1 MYFKN
6 KKIFITGASRGIGLA
21 TAMLFSSLGGDV
33 IGTRTG
39 RRHEE
44 STATCRLIEYDFS
57 SKEEVFKCADFV
69 KDWKPD
75 ILVNNAGINKIDSF
89 LDISPVDFE
98 RIQQVNLFTPFIL
111 CQSALQG
118 MLDNGWG
125 RIVNISSIWGK
136 ISKEMR
142 AAYSASKFGLDGMTI
157 ALAAEYSKNGILAN
171 CVAPGFINTDLTHKI
186 LGEDGV
192 SKIQSTIPIGRL
204 GSVND
209 VANLIIWLSSD
220 LNTYITGQ
228 NISADGGYSRA

>member
-1 MYFKN
+1 MNFKN

-21 TAMLFSSLGGDV
+21 AAMLFSSLGGDV
-33 IGTRTG
+33 IGTRT
-39 RRHEE
+39 RRRDEE
-44 STATCRLIEYDFS
+44 STVPYRLMEYDFI
-57 SKEEVFKCADFV
+57 SKEEVFKCSDFV
-69 KDWKPD
+69 KDWNPD

-89 LDISPVDFE
+89 LDVSPVDFE
-98 RIQQVNLFTPFIL
+98 RIQQVNLFAPFIL

-157 ALAAEYSKNGILAN
+157 ALAAEYSKSGILAN
-171 CVAPGFINTDLTHKI
+171 CVAPGFINTELTYKI

-192 SKIQSTIPIGRL
+192 NKIQPTIPIGRL

-209 VANLIIWLSSD
+209 VANLIVWLSSD
-220 LNTYITGQ
+220 LNTYVTGQ

>member
-1 MYFKN
+1 MNFKN

-21 TAMLFSSLGGDV
+21 AAMQFSSFGGDV

-39 RRHEE
+39 NRDEE
-44 STATCRLIEYDFS
+44 LAVPYRLMEHDFS
-57 SKEEVFKCADFV
+57 SKEEIFKCADFI

-75 ILVNNAGINKIDSF
+75 ILINNAGINKIDSF
-89 LDISPVDFE
+89 LNISPVDFE
-98 RIQQVNLFTPFIL
+98 QIQQVNLFAPFIL
-111 CQSALQG
+111 SQSALQG

-125 RIVNISSIWGK
+125 RIVNISSVWGK

-157 ALAAEYSKNGILAN
+157 ALAAEYSKNRILAN
-171 CVAPGFINTDLTHKI
+171 CVAPGFINTELTYKV

-204 GSVND
+204 GSVHD

-220 LNTYITGQ
+220 LNTYVTGQ
-228 NISADGGYSRA
+228 NISIDGGYSRA